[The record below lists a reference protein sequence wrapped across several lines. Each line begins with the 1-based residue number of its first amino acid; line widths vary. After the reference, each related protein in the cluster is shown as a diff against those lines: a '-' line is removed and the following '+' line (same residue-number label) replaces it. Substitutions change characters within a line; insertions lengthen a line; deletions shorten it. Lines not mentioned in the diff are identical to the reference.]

1 MNTLAIRKYQ
11 PNDLIAV
18 KEITY
23 RTGFKGEDL
32 TGRNFIDDKYLFFL
46 IFIGY
51 YPRYEPEHFFVS
63 TDTHTNDLVGFIC
76 GTPDTAAQGRR
87 FRWKIIPRLIFR
99 GITCTTWRYPRTLKM
114 LFQMSS
120 MRHYFDAEVIK
131 KMQTEYP
138 AHLHINILS
147 EYQRIGLG
155 TRLIH
160 TFEEHLEN
168 LGVSGVH
175 LETSNH
181 NKKAVLFYKK
191 MGYTIVYETKVVPH
205 PVLDDL
211 RFIGFAKRLE
221 S

>member
-1 MNTLAIRKYQ
+1 VIAIRKYQ
-11 PNDLIAV
+11 PEDLNAV

-32 TGRNFIDDKYLFFL
+32 TGKNFIDDKDLFFL

-51 YPRYEPEHFFVS
+51 YSRYEPDHFFVA
-63 TDTHTNDLVGFIC
+63 TDTHSNAVVGFIC

-87 FRWKIIPRLIFR
+87 FRSKIVPRLVFR
-99 GITCTTWRYPRTLKM
+99 AITYTSWRYPRTLKT
-114 LFQMSS
+114 LFQMSA
-120 MRHYFDAEVIK
+120 MRYYFDATIVK
-131 KMQTEYP
+131 KMQTEFP
-138 AHLHINILS
+138 AHLHINILP
-147 EYQRIGLG
+147 EYQRLGLG

-160 TFEEHLEN
+160 TFEEHLVN

-181 NKKAVLFYKK
+181 NKKAVRFYKK
-191 MGYTIVYETKVVPH
+191 LGFNIVYETKVVPH

-211 RFIGFAKRLE
+211 RFIGFTKRLE